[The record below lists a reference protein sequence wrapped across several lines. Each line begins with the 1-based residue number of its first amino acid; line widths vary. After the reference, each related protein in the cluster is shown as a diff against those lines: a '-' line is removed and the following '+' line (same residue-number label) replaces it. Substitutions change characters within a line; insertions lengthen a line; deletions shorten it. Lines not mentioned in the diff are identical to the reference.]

1 MNAFAK
7 FTTLAIL
14 GSALTACGGN
24 NISSGGAGQGPSTEA
39 ELLART
45 IDYLTLIDRPDAL
58 GPDALGPDALGPSG
72 AITVASASGTA
83 SFTGVGLVAVN
94 FDLISETGDAVLMGD
109 AQIDVDFGNG
119 DVDGSIT
126 NLFGVDLGENI
137 DEYSGSIDI
146 SGGSIGGADHN
157 DISADYVGTISGNDD
172 TIVLSGQ
179 MFGTL
184 LGNNS
189 VKAID
194 MADFGT
200 GTFNGSGA
208 STLVGIVVEAD

>member
-58 GPDALGPDALGPSG
+58 GPSG
-72 AITVASASGTA
+72 AITVSSASGTA

-94 FDLISETGDAVLMGD
+94 FDLISETGDAVMR
-109 AQIDVDFGNG
+109 
-119 DVDGSIT
+119 
-126 NLFGVDLGENI
+126 
-137 DEYSGSIDI
+137 
-146 SGGSIGGADHN
+146 
-157 DISADYVGTISGNDD
+157 
-172 TIVLSGQ
+172 
-179 MFGTL
+179 
-184 LGNNS
+184 
-189 VKAID
+189 
-194 MADFGT
+194 
-200 GTFNGSGA
+200 
-208 STLVGIVVEAD
+208 